1 MSYDKDRAYACVA
14 RVKPNKYIMI
24 QNRTLSS
31 RLMSQMTL
39 VNDLM
44 RLVYPVRRHVDDPA
58 SSCLKLPAK
67 QPRHW
72 LNLVT

>member
-44 RLVYPVRRHVDDPA
+44 RLVYPVVDTLMTLPRLVSNYQLNSHVIG
-58 SSCLKLPAK
+58 
-67 QPRHW
+67 
-72 LNLVT
+72 